1 MILLLQPGEQITVT
15 FAGTDGEVTVE
26 YNEDSIKV
34 LADEPDDD
42 DRSGII
48 YDSSIGTNAEDPINA
63 ITDEDD
69 EDDE

>member
-34 LADEPDDD
+34 LSDEPDDD
-42 DRSGII
+42 GRTGII
-48 YDSSIGTNAEDPINA
+48 YDSSIGPNADDAGNEDTGN
-63 ITDEDD
+63 EDD
-69 EDDE
+69 E